1 MDWPEDAVRP
11 EYITNAIT
19 PDAAEAMTGYVARS
33 ELLAGEPVRA
43 EKLVPVTG
51 GYLSAVLDGGMRAVS
66 VNIMAQSAS
75 GGFVVPNDRV
85 DVVLTRASDT
95 GDLTSDTI
103 VTNVRVL
110 AINSQLGDTGGTEAP
125 AQPATEAFT
134 GEVIATLELDP
145 IQTEILIG
153 AATMGQL
160 SFVLRST
167 LDADASAGQSSANQA
182 IRLTS
187 PFWTN

>member
-1 MDWPEDAVRP
+1 M
-11 EYITNAIT
+11 
-19 PDAAEAMTGYVARS
+19 
-33 ELLAGEPVRA
+33 
-43 EKLVPVTG
+43 
-51 GYLSAVLDGGMRAVS
+51 
-66 VNIMAQSAS
+66 
-75 GGFVVPNDRV
+75 
-85 DVVLTRASDT
+85 
-95 GDLTSDTI
+95 
-103 VTNVRVL
+103 
-110 AINSQLGDTGGTEAP
+110 
-125 AQPATEAFT
+125 
-134 GEVIATLELDP
+134 IATLELDP